1 MPEMLETFRALAEP
15 SRLQIVDLLFR
26 EPLPV
31 GAVAERLGMRQ
42 PQASK
47 HLRALSDAGL
57 VEVRPEAQRRIY
69 TLRAQPFHEID
80 RWLEGYRSL
89 FEEQFER
96 LDAVLEELQ
105 ASKKPV
111 KEKPKSAQRRLRR

>member
-1 MPEMLETFRALAEP
+1 MLETFRALAEP

-26 EPLPV
+26 EELTV
-31 GAVAERLGMRQ
+31 GSVAERLGMRQ

-47 HLRALSDAGL
+47 HLRSLCDAGL

-69 TLRAQPFHEID
+69 TLRAEPFQEID
-80 RWLEGYRSL
+80 RWLGRYRIL

-105 ASKKPV
+105 ASTKHAKK
-111 KEKPKSAQRRLRR
+111 KRKSGQRKG